1 MKYSPNF
8 ERQLEYAA
16 YDCAERGSQELGVD
30 HLLLALYRMDFPLLH
45 EVFATFR
52 VDALA
57 LLDRILRAN
66 PEGAARV
73 GRDAVQLSPHALGVI
88 AAAETEA
95 QRLGHGILKPPHTLL
110 GLLVYERE
118 RLERYFIREE
128 IVSQRE
134 DEVLAQVR
142 DVVAWLRFASEGH
155 SDRELE
161 VLDRRTVVGLESIR
175 LRSSEER
182 RQNGYAVHVTML
194 KTFG

>member
-1 MKYSPNF
+1 MKYSPTF

-16 YDCAERGSQELGVD
+16 YDCAERGRQEVGVD
-30 HLLLALYRMDFPLLH
+30 HLLLALYRLDFPLIH

-57 LLDRILRAN
+57 LLDRILCAN
-66 PEGAARV
+66 PEGSSRI
-73 GRDAVQLSPHALGVI
+73 GRDAVQLSPQALGVI
-88 AAAETEA
+88 AAAEDEA

-110 GLLVYERE
+110 GLLSFERN

-128 IVSQRE
+128 IVTERE

-142 DVVAWLRFASEGH
+142 DVVAWLRFTGDGNT
-155 SDRELE
+155 DRELE

-175 LRSSEER
+175 LRSSEEQ
-182 RQNGYAVHVTML
+182 RQQGYAVHVTML